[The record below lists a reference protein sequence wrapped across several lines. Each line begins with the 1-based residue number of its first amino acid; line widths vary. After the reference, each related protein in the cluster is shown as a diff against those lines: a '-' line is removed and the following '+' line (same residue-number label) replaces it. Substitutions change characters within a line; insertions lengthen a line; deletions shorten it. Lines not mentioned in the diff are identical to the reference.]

1 MLHVKIYQPVS
12 LAYLTAKLVLR
23 MQEDFLLDSYM
34 EQGVPQYWGITDFF
48 FYFIFPFVI
57 GIFQHRLHSG
67 YFEIHSFFPSP
78 PPRFHMLQV
87 LCMLAYNLII
97 VIMLVMIVTI
107 MKGSETHR
115 IALTNHFHSLPHLIF
130 KAPRGFNIC
139 SISHSRT
146 KSKPNMAFSENLA
159 FLIPWTK

>member
-1 MLHVKIYQPVS
+1 MIAIWNKEFHSIEELLIFFLFYLSFCNRNISTPSS
-12 LAYLTAKLVLR
+12 LCTLR
-23 MQEDFLLDSYM
+23 YTHFFL
-34 EQGVPQYWGITDFF
+34 
-48 FYFIFPFVI
+48 
-57 GIFQHRLHSG
+57 
-67 YFEIHSFFPSP
+67 P